1 MWGGVLKLSKHATGL
16 GRTIFKLGICAVV
29 LSVENALRPFCFS
42 TETKNQTTDS
52 SSSCRNPELEGGGG
66 QLRLSGE
73 IKLAVLSKVVVL
85 NSHSSDVC
93 TYSFDFF

>member
-1 MWGGVLKLSKHATGL
+1 MQWYCQLKTHCVLSAFQLKLKIKPQIHL
-16 GRTIFKLGICAVV
+16 LAVEI
-29 LSVENALRPFCFS
+29 LNL
-42 TETKNQTTDS
+42 
-52 SSSCRNPELEGGGG
+52 GGG

-93 TYSFDFF
+93 TYSFDFFLNAIYGVNMKAL